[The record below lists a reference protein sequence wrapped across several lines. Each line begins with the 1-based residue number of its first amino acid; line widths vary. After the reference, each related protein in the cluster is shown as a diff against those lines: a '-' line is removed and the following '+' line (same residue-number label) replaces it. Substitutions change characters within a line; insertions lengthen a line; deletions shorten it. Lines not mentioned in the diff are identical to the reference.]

1 MFGFR
6 RFLRQNESAI
16 FDVGILSQV
25 RRVTADASCTLCRS
39 KVRIFRD
46 TFALG
51 KDHQMNCLRCHGLM
65 VATKLE
71 DAEGSSRCS
80 SGWQCLLCG
89 EITDAVIAAN
99 RKGRQE
105 PRRYEPRLQGHV
117 NRTV

>member
-1 MFGFR
+1 
-6 RFLRQNESAI
+6 
-16 FDVGILSQV
+16 
-25 RRVTADASCTLCRS
+25 
-39 KVRIFRD
+39 
-46 TFALG
+46 
-51 KDHQMNCLRCHGLM
+51 M
-65 VATKLE
+65 VATTLE